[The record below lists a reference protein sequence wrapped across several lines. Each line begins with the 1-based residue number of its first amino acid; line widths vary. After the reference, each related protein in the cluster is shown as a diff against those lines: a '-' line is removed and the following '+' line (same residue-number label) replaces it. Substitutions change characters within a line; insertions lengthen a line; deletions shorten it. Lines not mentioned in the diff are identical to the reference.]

1 MIASRLLRHVLLS
14 ATFISGAA
22 SAVGLGE
29 ITLHSRIGEPL
40 RAEVPV
46 LSGGEPL
53 DATCFSLTPL
63 PGADFPVITAARTRL
78 IRIGQDY
85 RLIITDSQAINEPVF
100 AINLRAACGI
110 DLQREYVLLPAP
122 PLAPVAATNDV
133 DLPRRATAPAPR
145 EVPRY
150 RAPPERLSENWAT
163 DSDAPI
169 RPAAKP
175 RPPRSP
181 QSAAAKATAPLPRD
195 TLAGIASGKDRIV
208 LGAALDDLPPPGAGD
223 ALAPANAL
231 DERMLKMETTLH
243 LLNEEVGKLS
253 SALTL
258 SAESR
263 AMRQKLQDLQAQQAA
278 PGIVPSAQAAPPQ
291 AQVRNESNHDGWL
304 ELLFGLLLGGS
315 VSAGVAHL
323 VSRRQ
328 DKARAFNAPTPRQAK
343 PGKRQRPARA

>member
-1 MIASRLLRHVLLS
+1 MIASRQLRHVLLS

-46 LSGGEPL
+46 FASGESL
-53 DATCFSLTPL
+53 DAACFSLTPL
-63 PGADFPVITAARTRL
+63 PGADFPVITAGRIRL
-78 IRIGQDY
+78 MRIGQDY
-85 RLIITDSQAINEPVF
+85 RLIITGSKAIDEPV
-100 AINLRAACGI
+100 AVISLRAACGI

-122 PLAPVAATNDV
+122 PLAPAVNDV
-133 DLPRRATAPAPR
+133 DLPGTAATPVPR
-145 EVPRY
+145 EIPRY
-150 RAPPERLSENWAT
+150 RAAPERFSENWSP

-169 RPAAKP
+169 KPATKP
-175 RPPRSP
+175 RPPKSA
-181 QSAAAKATAPLPRD
+181 QSTAAKTKAPLPRD
-195 TLAGIASGKDRIV
+195 TLAGIVSGKDRIV

-223 ALAPANAL
+223 AQAPANAL

-243 LLNEEVGKLS
+243 LLNEEVDKLS

-258 SAESR
+258 NAESR
-263 AMRQKLQDLQAQQAA
+263 AMRQKLQDMQAQQAA
-278 PGIVPSAQAAPPQ
+278 PGILPSAQAAPPQ
-291 AQVRNESNHDGWL
+291 APLRSESSHDGWL

-343 PGKRQRPARA
+343 PGKRRRPARA